1 MANNMGRKPRSIEN
15 DDRNAQLE
23 RLLIEGDVVS
33 DEHGNEKR
41 VFLTG
46 QAIATR
52 LGISKAWVSKYAQT
66 RKCYERRAAWKKAVQ
81 DKAREKLAM
90 KEGNRI
96 AFDLD
101 HQLALCDGILVK
113 YQQAIEERGV
123 GNVTAA
129 DINAMI
135 RLRHFIEGNADS
147 RVETQQQNVTLEMMQ
162 EAHAKLVDDRPDEE
176 ESAESD
182 RLADAG

>member
-1 MANNMGRKPRSIEN
+1 MGRKPRSIEN

-23 RLLIEGDVVS
+23 RLLIEGEVVS

-46 QAIATR
+46 QAIATQ
-52 LGISKAWVSKYAQT
+52 LGISPAWVSKFATT

-81 DKAREKLAM
+81 DKAREKLASQ
-90 KEGNRI
+90 EADRI

-101 HQLALCDGILVK
+101 RQLSFCDGILVK

-135 RLRHFIEGNADS
+135 RLRHFIAGNADT
-147 RVETQQQNVTLEMMQ
+147 RVETQQQTVTLEMMQ
-162 EAHAKLVDDRPDEE
+162 EAHAKLFREPPSEDEH
-176 ESAESD
+176 AEPIQLVQTS
-182 RLADAG
+182 